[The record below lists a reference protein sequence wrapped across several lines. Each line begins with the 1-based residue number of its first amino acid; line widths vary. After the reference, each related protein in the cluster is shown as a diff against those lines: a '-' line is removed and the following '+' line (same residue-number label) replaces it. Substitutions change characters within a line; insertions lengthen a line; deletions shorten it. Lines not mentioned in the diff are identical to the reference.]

1 MPRVPR
7 DLTDAQWEMLDP
19 LIPKP
24 KCRKDGRGRPWRDRR
39 EVLDGI
45 LLILRTGAP
54 WADLP
59 ERYPPYQTCHRRFQ
73 QWVRSGVIRSV
84 LERLAENLRLLGGFN
99 LEEAFIDGTFAPEER
114 RCGRRQ
120 NEA

>member
-1 MPRVPR
+1 
-7 DLTDAQWEMLDP
+7 
-19 LIPKP
+19 
-24 KCRKDGRGRPWRDRR
+24 
-39 EVLDGI
+39 
-45 LLILRTGAP
+45 
-54 WADLP
+54 
-59 ERYPPYQTCHRRFQ
+59 
-73 QWVRSGVIRSV
+73 